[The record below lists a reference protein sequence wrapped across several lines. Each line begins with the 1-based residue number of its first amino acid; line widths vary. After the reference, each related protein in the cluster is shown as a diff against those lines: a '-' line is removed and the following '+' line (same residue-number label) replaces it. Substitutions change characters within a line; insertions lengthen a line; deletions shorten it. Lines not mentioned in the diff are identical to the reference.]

1 MGGCESSGNDK
12 EVTSKNG
19 KSSSIDHPPVPLN
32 VVEEVKK
39 YLCTIIIKTKEE
51 DKITNGFFIKTQN
64 YNKYLVAKDSINPD
78 DIINEEIELKI
89 YNHKTIKL
97 DLKECRMKYFPKPKD
112 ITLIKIKKDELISNE
127 INFLLCDF
135 DIDSFRYEYIFSIKL
150 PIEGKTICQS
160 GKIIHNGD
168 FEFFHNIPID
178 NNNNTF
184 ISPIMLLYNKK
195 DAYNNINEIKIIG
208 ISKNINNSQD
218 KYNSIFIGGIINE
231 NNEDLSFGYDID
243 EILHVSN
250 LNKFEIKFISY
261 EAHIEVTIPCKRE
274 DTFSSVEEKLYEKF
288 PELKYKNLDFYK
300 NNKLIRTSSTLIEN
314 DISNG
319 DKIEFR

>member
-1 MGGCESSGNDK
+1 MGACESRNEEK
-12 EVTSKNG
+12 LNPNNE

-39 YLCTIIIKTKEE
+39 SLCTINIKTKEE

-78 DIINEEIELKI
+78 DIIDEEIELEI
-89 YNHKTIKL
+89 YAHKKIKL

-112 ITLIKIKKDELISNE
+112 ITLIKIKNDELFSNE
-127 INFLLCDF
+127 IKFLLCDF
-135 DIDSFRYEYIFSIKL
+135 DIDSFRYKHIFSIKL

-178 NNNNTF
+178 NNNTF
-184 ISPIMLLYNKK
+184 ISPIMLL
-195 DAYNNINEIKIIG
+195 DNNIEEIKIIG

-218 KYNSIFIGGIINE
+218 KYNGIFIGGIINE
-231 NNEDLSFGYDID
+231 NNEDLPFCYDID

>member
-1 MGGCESSGNDK
+1 MGACESRNEQK
-12 EVTSKNG
+12 LNPNNE

-32 VVEEVKK
+32 MVEEVKK
-39 YLCTIIIKTKEE
+39 SLCTINIKTKEE

-135 DIDSFRYEYIFSIKL
+135 DIDSFRDENIFSIKL

-178 NNNNTF
+178 NNNTF
-184 ISPIMLLYNKK
+184 ISPIMLL
-195 DAYNNINEIKIIG
+195 DNNIEEIKIIG

-218 KYNSIFIGGIINE
+218 KYNGIFIGGIINE
-231 NNEDLSFGYDID
+231 NNEDLPFCYDID